1 MSKWVGESEKA
12 IRELFKK
19 AKQVSPTIVFLDE
32 IDSIAPRRGAYAGS
46 HVTESVVNQ
55 ILTSID
61 GLESME
67 GVIIIGATNR
77 PDILDPSL
85 LRPGRFD
92 RLLLIPSPDLKSRI
106 EIFKIHTKNMPLS
119 KDVSMNLLA
128 EKTDGF
134 SGADIE
140 GVCREAAMLS
150 LREDMKSTEVNKG
163 HFVKALGA
171 ARASITEDIM
181 KYYEKITQDLGSG
194 ISKKDKRDK
203 DIQYM

>member
-1 MSKWVGESEKA
+1 M
-12 IRELFKK
+12 KK
-19 AKQVSPTIVFLDE
+19 KIIGIFVMTLLIVSGITVASPTLDE

-92 RLLLIPSPDLKSRI
+92 RLLLIPSPDFKSRI
-106 EIFKIHTKNMPLS
+106 EIFKIHTKGMPIS
-119 KDVSMNLLA
+119 KDVSLKFLA

-134 SGADIE
+134 SYSPSFQSRHHGR
-140 GVCREAAMLS
+140 G
-150 LREDMKSTEVNKG
+150 
-163 HFVKALGA
+163 
-171 ARASITEDIM
+171 
-181 KYYEKITQDLGSG
+181 
-194 ISKKDKRDK
+194 
-203 DIQYM
+203 

>member
-1 MSKWVGESEKA
+1 
-12 IRELFKK
+12 
-19 AKQVSPTIVFLDE
+19 
-32 IDSIAPRRGAYAGS
+32 
-46 HVTESVVNQ
+46 
-55 ILTSID
+55 
-61 GLESME
+61 
-67 GVIIIGATNR
+67 
-77 PDILDPSL
+77 
-85 LRPGRFD
+85 
-92 RLLLIPSPDLKSRI
+92 
-106 EIFKIHTKNMPLS
+106 MPLS
-119 KDVSMNLLA
+119 KDISMNFLA

-163 HFVKALGA
+163 HFVKALAG

-181 KYYEKITQDLGSG
+181 KYYERITQDLGSG